1 MIWVLTVRLA
11 NGQKEKFEAFAPT
24 AMETKKGHL
33 LVYVSGTLVAKFKAD
48 RWDSWKLEPT
58 GRVG

>member
-1 MIWVLTVRLA
+1 MRLA